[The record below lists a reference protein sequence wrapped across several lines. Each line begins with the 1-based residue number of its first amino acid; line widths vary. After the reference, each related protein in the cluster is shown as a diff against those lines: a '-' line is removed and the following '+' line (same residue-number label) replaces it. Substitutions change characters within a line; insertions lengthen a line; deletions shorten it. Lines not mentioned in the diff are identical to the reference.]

1 MDTFVRDMMAECLQE
16 KPEEPKQWLLKY
28 ILSKNAGESTEEVSV
43 ASMSTTTEKD
53 GPPMHVAVSHP
64 DTDIQQYLTDKKVA
78 TIFLELLKN
87 IVEKKPENVLSFM
100 AVTSHNMHKSPP
112 ESLQ

>member
-1 MDTFVRDMMAECLQE
+1 MDVVQELEHYLSRNTLDTFVRDMMAECLQE

-64 DTDIQQYLTDKKVA
+64 DTDIQQV
-78 TIFLELLKN
+78 
-87 IVEKKPENVLSFM
+87 
-100 AVTSHNMHKSPP
+100 MHGW
-112 ESLQ
+112 LA